1 MTPRDRVGGP
11 SGRRDGAV
19 DRCIVKPFRRPP
31 AGRIRDLQGGLPIGG
46 SADRLSDS
54 LASASRCTASP
65 QRTLLAENLG
75 KPSLGVIIN
84 VLWYYLQL
92 LAISI

>member
-1 MTPRDRVGGP
+1 MRV
-11 SGRRDGAV
+11 
-19 DRCIVKPFRRPP
+19 IVKPFRRPP
-31 AGRIRDLQGGLPIGG
+31 TGRIRDPQGGFPIGG
-46 SADRLSDS
+46 SAESFVVGGPADRLSDS
-54 LASASRCTASP
+54 VAYASRCTASP